1 MKLTEAQK
9 KEIKSL
15 HASGMTQVTLAE
27 RYSVSESTI
36 RCVIKPDYM
45 ERQRQRAKRNYRKN
59 KAKRVLRGDDVP
71 TIEIPDHVRAEWLA
85 RAIEYS
91 QRTNTTAIIC
101 NDPLSDVCA
110 LYNEDRR

>member
-1 MKLTEAQK
+1 MKLTDTQK
-9 KEIKSL
+9 EEIKSL

-59 KAKRVLRGDDVP
+59 KAKRVIRGDDVP
-71 TIEIPDHVRAEWLA
+71 TIEIPDHVRAEWLERAKAYAA
-85 RAIEYS
+85 R
-91 QRTNTTAIIC
+91 TDLTAIIC
-101 NDPLSDVCA
+101 GDPVPGWSA
-110 LYNEDRR
+110 LERR